1 MEVEAKLATRRR
13 ATLDAIGA
21 RRVLG
26 DYRLRAVAARD
37 LETIYLDTPRK
48 DLLRAS
54 IALRLRRTRGG
65 VELTLKRSGTTDG
78 VVHSRPETTWSL
90 RRMPRLPLA
99 LKSRELRRELAGVTG
114 GRPLVPLVG
123 TRIRRRAILVVR
135 RGGSAPVAEIACDEV
150 KYFQPGRR
158 EAPASRGDDY
168 EVEVEL
174 LGGEKK
180 DLRAIVRALRT
191 RYALV
196 PSSASKLERA
206 LEWAGIRAPR
216 RRSAK

>member
-13 ATLDAIGA
+13 ATLEAIGA

-26 DYRLRAVAARD
+26 DYRLRPVASRD

-48 DLLRAS
+48 DLLRAG
-54 IALRLRRTRGG
+54 IALRLRRARGG
-65 VELTLKRSGTTDG
+65 VELTLKRSGKTEG

-99 LKSRELRRELAGVTG
+99 LRRRELRRELAGVTG
-114 GRPLVPLVG
+114 GRPLIPLVG

-150 KYFQPGRR
+150 TYFLPAQR
-158 EAPASRGDDY
+158 EVRPSRGDDY

-174 LGGEKK
+174 LGGEIK
-180 DLRAIVRALRT
+180 DLRAIVRALRA

-196 PSSASKLERA
+196 PSSASKLARA
-206 LEWAGIRAPR
+206 LAWAGVRIPS